1 MNAPGK
7 KLPTP
12 ARKVCDLLRLLAGH
26 ELLGLAPGEI
36 AKGLG
41 VHPSWVSVTLPALAE
56 ETGFV
61 ERVADTGRWRLGV
74 PLVRIALAVSTQL
87 NAARRQL
94 DELEIRY
101 AVKP

>member
-1 MNAPGK
+1 MANA
-7 KLPTP
+7 
-12 ARKVCDLLRLLAGH
+12 ASLRTWVDP
-26 ELLGLAPGEI
+26 APGEI

-74 PLVRIALAVSTQL
+74 PFVRIANTVLVNL
-87 NAARRQL
+87 NQAQRK
-94 DELEIRY
+94 LEEAQKRFLT
-101 AVKP
+101 PL